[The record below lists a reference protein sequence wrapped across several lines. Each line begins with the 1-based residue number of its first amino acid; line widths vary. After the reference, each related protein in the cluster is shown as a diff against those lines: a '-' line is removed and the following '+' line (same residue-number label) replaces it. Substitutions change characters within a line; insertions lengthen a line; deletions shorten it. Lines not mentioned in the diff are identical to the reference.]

1 MHPRAR
7 STELSRCHFI
17 YSPWVMWGVRRF
29 RKYLM
34 DTLIASIV
42 GTIVGSIVTAFVT
55 RGFQKQLLNQQ
66 LNAEEEL
73 HKAMLATIADV
84 SARASA
90 EITSAIHI
98 MSQRSRIT

>member
-1 MHPRAR
+1 MHP
-7 STELSRCHFI
+7 SRGTGALTFRDVT
-17 YSPWVMWGVRRF
+17 YRDWVTMVVRYF
-29 RKYLM
+29 RKTLM
-34 DTLIASIV
+34 DALIASIV

-66 LNAEEEL
+66 LKAEEEL